1 MKFNDEQIK
10 AIKHDKGPML
20 VLAGPGSGKTSVITE
35 RIKNLIHNY
44 KVNPSNILVITFNK
58 AAANEMKNR
67 FVNSNGS
74 HADNVSFGTF
84 HSVFYKI
91 IKFSYNYNNNSV
103 LSELEKR
110 NIFKIIIT
118 KYDYDIDIED
128 EEEFITDIIN
138 EISFIKNNMIDLEQ
152 YKPRVCNVNLFK
164 RIYKEYEK
172 TVNKANK
179 IDFDDML
186 IICYELLKQREDILK
201 VWQNKYRYILVDEMQ
216 DINKV
221 QYEVIRM
228 LGGKTANIFMVG
240 DDDQS
245 IYGFRGSDPKIMLGF
260 FEDYKDAYKINL
272 TKNYRST
279 DNIIEV
285 SKKLIDNNTKR
296 FKKRVQINNLVGSKP
311 EILIFDNFHEEDKM
325 VVSKITKYLHEGY
338 DYKDIAVLYR
348 TSIDVRHLLGKL
360 MEYNIP
366 FKIKDSVPNI
376 YEHWAVAN
384 ILTYIKIAL
393 GDNIKANYLK
403 IINKPKRYISRDAF
417 CDTRVDLNSLI
428 DYYKQKDYVVERI
441 EKLHYDLLLI
451 KKLNPFAA
459 FNFIRNSVGYD
470 DYIKEY
476 AADKNI
482 KAEDI
487 FSIIDEV
494 ADSLKGIKTHEM
506 MFEKIE
512 EYSRELK
519 DNKERYAYE
528 DDADRVVLST
538 MHSSKGLEYRAVII
552 IDANEGIIPHSK
564 AVKDEDIEEERRLFY
579 VAMTRAKEHLHI
591 FAVKERLNK
600 KLKISRYI
608 KEIIMN

>member
-10 AIKHDKGPML
+10 AIKHTKGPML
-20 VLAGPGSGKTSVITE
+20 VLAGPGSGKTTVITE

-67 FVNSNGS
+67 FYSSNPN

-138 EISFIKNNMIDLEQ
+138 EISFIKNNMIDLNQ
-152 YKPRVCNVNLFK
+152 YKPKVCNLNLFK
-164 RIYKEYEK
+164 RIYKEY
-172 TVNKANK
+172 TQAVNKANK

-201 VWQNKYRYILVDEMQ
+201 VWQNKYQYILVDEMQ

-228 LGGKTANIFMVG
+228 LGGKSANIFMVG

-260 FEDYKDAYKINL
+260 FDDYKDAYKINL

-296 FKKRVQINNLVGSKP
+296 FKKRVQINNLIGSKP
-311 EILIFDNFHEEDKM
+311 EILIFDNFYEEDKM

-338 DYKDIAVLYR
+338 DYKDIAILYR
-348 TSIDVRHLLGKL
+348 TSIDVRHLIGKL

-366 FKIKDSVPNI
+366 FKIKDTVPNM

-417 CDTRVDLNSLI
+417 CDMRVDLNSLI
-428 DYYKQKDYVVERI
+428 EYYKEKDYVVERI

-494 ADSLKGIKTHEM
+494 AESLKGLKTHEM

-512 EYSRELK
+512 EYSKELK
-519 DNKERYAYE
+519 DNKETYAY
-528 DDADRVVLST
+528 DDNSDRVVLST

-564 AVKDEDIEEERRLFY
+564 AVKDEDVEEERRLFY

-608 KEIIMN
+608 KEIVLN